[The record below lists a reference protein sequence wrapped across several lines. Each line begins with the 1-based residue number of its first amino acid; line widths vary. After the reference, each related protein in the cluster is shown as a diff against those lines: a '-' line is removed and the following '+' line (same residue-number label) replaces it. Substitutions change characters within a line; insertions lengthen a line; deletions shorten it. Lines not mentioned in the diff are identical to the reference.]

1 MQEILG
7 FIEQIQDIRLDT
19 PLLGNTVQEYLVAFG
34 VFIAAALILYVFKS
48 IVIRRLHIWSEKTPV
63 AFDNALVKIV
73 ESYGWPLYIFIAL
86 FVAVQTI
93 ELYDWMQVAFE
104 RLVMLMLVYYV
115 VYSLQQVIDYGFY
128 QIIQQRLKED
138 ELFDPG
144 IIKVLDKVITTL
156 LWIGGLL
163 VVLQNFGFNVTTLL
177 GGLGVGGIA
186 IAFALQNVL
195 SDIFASISIFF
206 DKPFQCGDFIVVG
219 DDMGTVE
226 HIGIKST
233 RLKSLSGEQLV
244 ISNQELTSARVN
256 NYQHMEE
263 RRIVFQVGVAYETS
277 QDQLTQVKTMIQ
289 EVIEEQKNARF
300 DRVHLAQFGD
310 FSLIFEGV
318 YFVLTSNYATYMDVQ
333 EQINFAI
340 KERLEAEGIEIA
352 YPTQKL
358 YLHQNQ

>member
-1 MQEILG
+1 MQDLLG
-7 FIEQIQDIRLDT
+7 FIEQVQEVRWDT
-19 PLLGNTVQEYLVAFG
+19 SVFGNTVQEYLVAFAL
-34 VFIAAALILYVFKS
+34 FIAIALVLYVFKS
-48 IVIRRLHIWSEKTPV
+48 IAIRRLRIWSEKTPV

-86 FVAVQTI
+86 FAAVQMI
-93 ELYDWMQVAFE
+93 ELYDWVQVAFE
-104 RLVMLMLVYYV
+104 RFVMLMLVYYV
-115 VYSLQQVIDYGFY
+115 VYSLQRVIDYGFY
-128 QIIQQRLKED
+128 QIIQQRIKED
-138 ELFDPG
+138 ELFDPA

-156 LWIGGLL
+156 LWVGGLL
-163 VVLQNFGFNVTTLL
+163 VILQNFGFNVTTLL

-195 SDIFASISIFF
+195 ADIFASISIFF
-206 DKPFQCGDFIVVG
+206 DKPFQCGDFIIVG
-219 DDMGTVE
+219 NDMGTVE
-226 HIGIKST
+226 NIGIKST

-263 RRIVFQVGVAYETS
+263 RRIVFQIGVIYETS
-277 QDQLTQVKTMIQ
+277 QEQLSQVKTIIQ
-289 EVIEEQKNARF
+289 EVIEAQNNVRF
-300 DRVHLAQFGD
+300 DRVHFAQFAD

-333 EQINFAI
+333 EQINLRI

-358 YLHQNQ
+358 YLNQNS